1 MTLLNL
7 SRARASRVV
16 ALEDTEPT
24 VAPEAVVQPRRR
36 LDPTL
41 ALSFISV
48 ATLLFAWWLAAQ
60 LQLVNT
66 LLLPS
71 PTLVAQEGWRLL
83 RQGSLL
89 QDTLV
94 SLGRVFLGFALAVIV
109 ALPLAAAM
117 GMSRIAHR
125 VIDPLVEIVRPI
137 PPIAIIPLAILWFGI
152 GEFSKVFVVA
162 YAAFFPIVINS
173 VAGFRSIDEIHLRAA
188 RCLGANRAQILTRVA
203 IPSAFPHMVIGLR
216 LGMGM
221 AFLALVAA
229 ELIAASSGLGQLIQE
244 ARSQFATDRVMV
256 GIVTVGVLGFSLNKA
271 LLWIESKIVRWR

>member
-1 MTLLNL
+1 M
-7 SRARASRVV
+7 
-16 ALEDTEPT
+16 ALEN
-24 VAPEAVVQPRRR
+24 VEASVLTQRLIQPQRTFDR
-36 LDPTL
+36 TL
-41 ALSFISV
+41 VLSFVSI
-48 ATLLFAWWLAAQ
+48 AMLLFAWWLAAE
-60 LQLVNT
+60 LHLVNT

-71 PTLVAQEGWRLL
+71 PTVVAQEGWRLL
-83 RQGSLL
+83 QEGSLL
-89 QDTLV
+89 QDTRV
-94 SLGRVFLGFALAVIV
+94 SLGRVFLGFCAAVIV

-117 GMSRIAHR
+117 GMSQIAHR
-125 VIDPLVEIVRPI
+125 VVDPLVEIVRPI

-152 GEFSKVFVVA
+152 GEFSKIFVVA

-188 RCLGANRAQILTRVA
+188 RCLGASQLQILTRVA
-203 IPSAFPHMVIGLR
+203 VPSAFPHTVIGLR

-256 GIVTVGVLGFSLNKA
+256 GIVTVGVLGFSLNRA
-271 LLWIESKIVRWR
+271 LLWIESKVVRWR